1 MSGTSTNSSTDKE
14 FDLKEMI
21 SVYLKKWKWFALCV
35 FVALVLAHLYLRYAA
50 PEYVASAKIQ
60 ILEDK
65 SAASELSVLEDLDIF
80 GGGKAKIE
88 DEVEILNSRSNY
100 ISLVKKLKLNI
111 RYFVTGN
118 IKSKEL
124 YGEKEYP
131 FTINFMSADSIIN
144 KSKHEFFI
152 DVISKNDFG
161 YAEEEDASFKKYTFG
176 SNIPTKIGDIILIP
190 TNEIERY
197 KNKRLRIIV
206 NPIPYVV
213 DAYRK
218 KVIIKAA
225 DSKFS
230 NIIDVSLTDHVQERA
245 EDVIDYL
252 IEINNT
258 NAINDKKEIAD
269 RTTEFINDR
278 ISEIYS
284 TLSSADET
292 AENFKSSRGIT
303 DLGSQAN
310 VTFEQS
316 TISEQQLQDASIQ
329 LNIASSMKDL
339 ISNQDGFEP
348 IPSNVGISD
357 PGVANTAEQYN
368 QLVAERQ
375 RMLKSSNEK
384 NPVIVQLDQRLETL
398 KKGMQSSLNNITN
411 NLNLRVNSLNK
422 QLSQINSRIYSAPS
436 NERALRDISR
446 KQQTTES
453 LYLYLLQKREE
464 SQITFASASPKSKI
478 IDSAY
483 GSDKPV
489 SPNGKMVYLSAMI
502 LGMLIPFSIIYTV
515 QLLDNKVHN
524 KMELEKMIKGIPVL
538 VEIPRL
544 GKKEAKFVTKE
555 DRSVLAE
562 SLRILRTN
570 INYIQKSKKEEPDN
584 IIFVTSSVPGEGK
597 TFVSSNLAAIYASTG
612 KRVLLIGGDIRNPKL
627 YNFFTDDISNGKE
640 KIKPKRTIKTGLT
653 EYLYDS
659 SISLKDIIVPTQVN
673 SNEVDIIFS
682 GKIPPN
688 PTELLMSER
697 IEKLFKD
704 VSQLYDYV
712 IVDTAPL
719 MVVTDTLLISEY
731 ASQILYVVRAGV
743 TETKVLE
750 FPKKMKA
757 EGKLKGLSFVV
768 NNVKQA
774 DLGYGGKYGYG
785 YGKSV
790 KKWWKFA

>member
-1 MSGTSTNSSTDKE
+1 MSDSATNSSGRE
-14 FDLKEMI
+14 FDLKETI
-21 SVYLKKWKWFALCV
+21 SVYLKKWKWFAICTII
-35 FVALVLAHLYLRYAA
+35 ALVLAHLYLRYAT

-60 ILEDK
+60 ILEDRNA
-65 SAASELSVLEDLDIF
+65 SSELSVLEDLDIF
-80 GGGKAKIE
+80 SGGKAKIE
-88 DEVEILNSRSNY
+88 DEVEILNARDNY
-100 ISLVKKLKLNI
+100 VSLVRRLRLNI

-131 FTINFMSADSIIN
+131 FTINFIAADSIVN
-144 KSKHEFFI
+144 RSKHEFFI
-152 DVISKNDFG
+152 DIISENDFG

-176 SNIPTKIGDIILIP
+176 SNIHTKIGDIILIP
-190 TNEIERY
+190 TDEIARY
-197 KNKRLRIIV
+197 KRKRLRIIV
-206 NPIPYVV
+206 NPIPLVA
-213 DAYRK
+213 DAYRNRM
-218 KVIIKAA
+218 VINAA

-230 NIIDVSLTDHVQERA
+230 NIINISLTDHVQERA
-245 EDVIDYL
+245 VDVIDNL

-258 NAINDKKEIAD
+258 NAVNDKKEIAD
-269 RTTEFINDR
+269 RTTQFINDR

-316 TISEQQLQDASIQ
+316 TIGEQQLQDASIQ

-339 ISNQDGFEP
+339 ISNQEGYEI

-357 PGVANTAEQYN
+357 PGIANSAEQYN
-368 QLVAERQ
+368 QLVAQRK
-375 RMLKSSNEK
+375 RMLESSNEK
-384 NPVIVQLDQRLETL
+384 NPVIVQLDQQLETL
-398 KKGMQSSLNNITN
+398 KKGMQSSLNNVTN
-411 NLNLRVNSLNK
+411 NLNLRVNSLSK
-422 QLSQINSRIYSAPS
+422 QLSQINSRIYAAPS

-483 GSDKPV
+483 GSNRPV
-489 SPNGKMVYLSAMI
+489 SPNGRMVYLAAI
-502 LGMLIPFSIIYTV
+502 VLGMLLPFSIIYAG

-524 KMELEKMIKGIPVL
+524 KMDLEKHVQGIPVL
-538 VEIPRL
+538 VEIPKL
-544 GKKEAKFVTKE
+544 GKKEAKLVKKE

-570 INYIQKSKKEEPDN
+570 INYVQRSKKSATDN

-597 TFVSSNLAAIYASTG
+597 TFVSSNLAAIYANTG
-612 KRVLLIGGDIRNPKL
+612 KKVLLIGGDIRNPKL
-627 YNFFTDDISNGKE
+627 YNFFTEDLGNEGNSKV
-640 KIKPKRTIKTGLT
+640 KPKRTVKTGLT
-653 EYLYDS
+653 EYLYDDT
-659 SISLKDIIVPTQVN
+659 IGLKDIIVPTQVN
-673 SNEVDIIFS
+673 SNEIDIIFS

-704 VSQLYDYV
+704 VSEIYDYV

-731 ASQILYVVRAGV
+731 ASQVLYVVKAGV

-750 FPKKMKA
+750 FPKRLKT

-768 NNVKQA
+768 NNVKQSN
-774 DLGYGGKYGYG
+774 LGYGGKYGYG
-785 YGKSV
+785 YGKTI
-790 KKWWKFA
+790 KKWWNFS